1 MPNLVSSIS
10 HAGCSAGVATLS
22 VGTVLHHYENLSF
35 PIFPGVTFSFSV
47 CLAAARGLAPQTM
60 RDCRSPECCLWLSHP
75 MWQDNNAKVQV
86 VLHFVLVLVNPGWGI
101 SYFFQVLQADRRWER
116 PGGEEKM

>member
-1 MPNLVSSIS
+1 
-10 HAGCSAGVATLS
+10 
-22 VGTVLHHYENLSF
+22 
-35 PIFPGVTFSFSV
+35 
-47 CLAAARGLAPQTM
+47 
-60 RDCRSPECCLWLSHP
+60 